1 MNEIESASPRSRQ
14 SELSHARVKKLVLL
28 ALLSAVAY
36 VVMYLSKLI
45 PINILGFLN
54 FDLKDVVIGIAGFIF
69 GPLAAAA
76 MSVVV
81 SLIEMV
87 TVSSTGP
94 WGLLM
99 NVLSTCA
106 FVCPAAVLY
115 QKRHTIRGAVLGLI
129 CGALLMTAVM
139 LLWNYLITPIYMG
152 MPRAAV
158 AELLI
163 PYFLPFNLIKAGIN
177 GALMM
182 LIYKPVVNAL
192 RKAKLIEASRA
203 DATAVAGGKKIG
215 ILIVAAVVLAT
226 FVLLALVLA
235 GIL

>member
-1 MNEIESASPRSRQ
+1 MNESKAMSGASMN
-14 SELSHARVKKLVLL
+14 AKKVTML
-28 ALLSAVAY
+28 ALLAAVAY

-45 PINILGFLN
+45 PVNILGFLN
-54 FDLKDVVIGIAGFIF
+54 FDLKDVIICIAGFLF
-69 GPLAAAA
+69 GPLSALAI
-76 MSVVV
+76 SVVV

-106 FVCPAAVLY
+106 FACTAAYVY
-115 QKRHTIRGAVLGLI
+115 QRRRTMKGAVLGLVL
-129 CGALLMTAVM
+129 GALLMTAAM

-163 PYFLPFNLIKAGIN
+163 PYFLPFNLLKAGIN
-177 GALMM
+177 GALTV
-182 LIYKPVVNAL
+182 LLYKPIVNAL
-192 RKAKLIEASRA
+192 RKAKLVDSRGESA
-203 DATAVAGGKKIG
+203 AGGSGGSKKLG
-215 ILIVAAVVLAT
+215 AAIVALVLLVT

-235 GIL
+235 GVL